1 MIRFVLVLALLLNF
15 LSCSSIASAAQITI
29 TGYGISYED
38 AERDA
43 LRNAVEQALGT
54 MVEANTLVQN
64 SMLVNDEIY
73 TKSKGF
79 VNNYSVVNRNVSG
92 GTYEETITADV
103 STDNN
108 SKLMNELSRL
118 GIIERQLRDPKI
130 AVIIPEYHISARIP
144 DPAGETA
151 VIRKLGEAGFSN
163 ITDVSNIRYSLNRL
177 AAFSNNDFQMLANSL
192 NVDILVVGEAFSQ
205 GVGDVGKF
213 LGNGHQNT
221 GIMSCKA
228 RVEAKIYVVR
238 TGQILSANGTYGTA
252 ADLTEFIAAKKA
264 LNDAGEKM
272 GDYIVSQLIGYGS
285 SSNQSL
291 EVTVVSSDINKINKV
306 TKCLQSINGVNS
318 AVMTNYAS
326 GRGSLAV
333 KYAGSPKN
341 LYDQLSK
348 LVEFNLLLKEITY
361 NTLTIGAY

>member
-1 MIRFVLVLALLLNF
+1 MMRILFVLLFVLSLF
-15 LSCSSIASAAQITI
+15 SCNNVVSAAQITI
-29 TGYGISYED
+29 TGYGNSYDE

-79 VNNYSVVNRNVSG
+79 VNNYSIVNKNVHG

-118 GIIERQLRDPKI
+118 GIIGRQLRDPRI

-151 VIRKLGEAGFSN
+151 VIRKLVEAGFSN
-163 ITDVSNIRYSLNRL
+163 VTDVSNIRYSLNKL
-177 AAFSNNDFQMLANSL
+177 SALTNNDFSMLANSL
-192 NVDILVVGEAFSQ
+192 NVDILVIGEAFSQ

-213 LGNGHQNT
+213 LGNGRQNT

-228 RVEAKIYVVR
+228 RVEAKIFVVR
-238 TGQILSANGTYGTA
+238 TGQILAANGTYGTA

-272 GDYIVSQLIGYGS
+272 GDYIVSQIIGYGS

-291 EVTVVSSDINKINKV
+291 EVTVVSSDINKINKI
-306 TKCLQSINGVNS
+306 TKYLQSINGVNS
-318 AVMTNYAS
+318 AVMTSYAS

-333 KYAGSPKN
+333 KYSGSPKN

-348 LVEFNLLLKEITY
+348 LVDFNLLLKEITY